1 MPGFIVT
8 LNIASSPTTI
18 GESTLTSTEVDILLT
33 FKVTVFEVFPRYLSV
48 SANVAL
54 IVYVAFAKS
63 LKVKLPSPLVKDT
76 VYSLPF
82 TLTVTVALIAW
93 LSLILTT
100 LVPSTL
106 ITASLRV
113 TVKLVGILLTANFL
127 TDKADPVKFTSPA
140 NEALILYVLLIKSPI
155 L

>member
-33 FKVTVFEVFPRYLSV
+33 FKVTVFEMFPRYLSV

-63 LKVKLPSPLVKDT
+63 LKVKLPSPLVNDT

-82 TLTVTVALIAW
+82 TLTVTVALI
-93 LSLILTT
+93 
-100 LVPSTL
+100 
-106 ITASLRV
+106 
-113 TVKLVGILLTANFL
+113 F
-127 TDKADPVKFTSPA
+127 
-140 NEALILYVLLIKSPI
+140 
-155 L
+155 